1 VNVEANVEGLP
12 LHIAAQNG
20 AYSMVKLLVENGAN
34 IDALNTE
41 GKTALMFA
49 VQSGNIR
56 LVKYLLDA
64 GAKIDITDTDGL
76 TALRMAKA
84 NFAEDIADL
93 LRQYKK

>member
-1 VNVEANVEGLP
+1 
-12 LHIAAQNG
+12 
-20 AYSMVKLLVENGAN
+20 
-34 IDALNTE
+34 
-41 GKTALMFA
+41 MFA

-64 GAKIDITDTDGL
+64 GVKIDITDTDGL